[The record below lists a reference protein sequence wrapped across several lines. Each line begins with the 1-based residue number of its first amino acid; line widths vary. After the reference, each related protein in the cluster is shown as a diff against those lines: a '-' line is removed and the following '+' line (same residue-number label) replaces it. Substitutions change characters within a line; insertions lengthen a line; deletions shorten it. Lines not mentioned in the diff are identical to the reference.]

1 MPLEASLRPRAPAH
15 AFISRTS
22 VAIRSSIYGQIRG
35 FSSDQTSSSS
45 TGAFCVQ
52 LLPCW
57 QWDPA
62 ARKGWLEAEGWL
74 EVSVMYT

>member
-35 FSSDQTSSSS
+35 FSSDQTSSS
-45 TGAFCVQ
+45 GADATRKEHRC
-52 LLPCW
+52 LLCAV
-57 QWDPA
+57 A
-62 ARKGWLEAEGWL
+62 AMLAVAPSSEEGM
-74 EVSVMYT
+74 VGG